1 MSQMMKVNYIIDP
14 RVKGIVNIHT
24 SGQIG
29 QEELFPIFQTI
40 LKLNGATAVQR
51 GNIYE
56 IVPFPEAKKL
66 AVEPLKTKDS
76 GKSLPDEKY
85 SIQIIPLKYIPVTE
99 VTKIL
104 KPFLSDGADIV
115 EHPPQNILVIG
126 DIASNIRK
134 SVSIIELF
142 DMDIFANQ
150 SVRIYPVANA
160 DVNEVAKEMERIF
173 TSFEVSLKSGRGVGI
188 TFTPI
193 VRINSLLVVSA
204 IPKIFDKVESW
215 LKELDR
221 IPSDASKL
229 NVFVYYVQNGKAKDL
244 ADVLKQIYVSAKD
257 KKTEFK
263 DKVTPTTPATQ
274 RSARPMTPTT
284 PGAPAAKE
292 ETGAG
297 GLAEG
302 DINIVVDEN
311 TNALI
316 IRAFQRDYNAI
327 VETVKKLD
335 LYPKQV
341 LIEVLLAEVTL
352 DESTKYGL
360 EFSQFT
366 NTWTRDGRA
375 YTSTV
380 GLGGIGQVADFATG
394 LRYSIT
400 AAERISAAIHAS
412 ATDNRLKVITS
423 PHILA
428 SNNKE
433 AKIQI
438 GSSEPI
444 LTNTYTSPY
453 ATAGTTT
460 TGSTGFVEGSIEY
473 KDIGVILSVTPR
485 ISDGKLVTLDIN
497 IEQSSVDSKALGNLP
512 AIPFF
517 PKKTAKTTLSISE
530 GQTIV
535 IGGLLDDTK
544 NVKKSGVPFLSKI
557 PILGALFG
565 YHQYEDKGKETILM
579 LTPHVITDMVES
591 NRVTQEFR
599 EKVGAIKRELESIEK
614 KRMKGAQK
622 EPEKPPQSPGSSVSP

>member
-1 MSQMMKVNYIIDP
+1 
-14 RVKGIVNIHT
+14 
-24 SGQIG
+24 
-29 QEELFPIFQTI
+29 
-40 LKLNGATAVQR
+40 
-51 GNIYE
+51 
-56 IVPFPEAKKL
+56 
-66 AVEPLKTKDS
+66 
-76 GKSLPDEKY
+76 
-85 SIQIIPLKYIPVTE
+85 
-99 VTKIL
+99 
-104 KPFLSDGADIV
+104 
-115 EHPPQNILVIG
+115 
-126 DIASNIRK
+126 
-134 SVSIIELF
+134 
-142 DMDIFANQ
+142 
-150 SVRIYPVANA
+150 
-160 DVNEVAKEMERIF
+160 
-173 TSFEVSLKSGRGVGI
+173 VGI

-204 IPKIFDKVESW
+204 IPNIFDKVESW

-244 ADVLKQIYVSAKD
+244 AEVLKQIYVSAKD
-257 KKTEFK
+257 KKTEFR
-263 DKVTPTTPATQ
+263 DKVAQPAAATPRSTRPTPTPS
-274 RSARPMTPTT
+274 SA
-284 PGAPAAKE
+284 PGKE
-292 ETGAG
+292 EPGTSSSVV
-297 GLAEG
+297 EG

-316 IRAFQRDYNAI
+316 IRAYQRDYNAI

-366 NTWTRDGRA
+366 NTWARDGRT

-380 GLGGIGQVADFATG
+380 GLGGIAQVADFASG

-400 AAERISAAIHAS
+400 AADRISAAIHAS

-423 PHILA
+423 PHIMA

-453 ATAGTTT
+453 TTGTTPS
-460 TGSTGFVEGSIEY
+460 GSTGLVEGSIEY

-497 IEQSSVDSKALGNLP
+497 IEQSSVDTKALGNLP

-565 YHQYEDKGKETILM
+565 YHQYEDKGTETILM
-579 LTPHVITDMVES
+579 LTPHVITDLIES

-599 EKVGAIKRELESIEK
+599 EKVGAIKKELESIEK
-614 KRMKGAQK
+614 KRMKSGKK
-622 EPEKPPQSPGSSVSP
+622 EPEKTLPNPNSSITP